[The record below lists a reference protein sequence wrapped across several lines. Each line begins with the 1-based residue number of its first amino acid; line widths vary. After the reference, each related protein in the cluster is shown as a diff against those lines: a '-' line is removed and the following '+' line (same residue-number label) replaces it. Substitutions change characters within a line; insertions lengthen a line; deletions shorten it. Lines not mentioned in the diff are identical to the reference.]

1 MLHFYPKKI
10 TGSLQILVALVILL
24 CTAFF
29 SAQVAFAG
37 SGPAQAQ
44 GASRLCVQGTV
55 ISHDEKPLTDGW
67 AISAE
72 SVALGQT
79 QVITSDTAGGF
90 VFDPL
95 TVDTYHFAITLKPC
109 PIRCA
114 CRLFC

>member
-44 GASRLCVQGTV
+44 GASRLCV
-55 ISHDEKPLTDGW
+55 
-67 AISAE
+67 
-72 SVALGQT
+72 
-79 QVITSDTAGGF
+79 
-90 VFDPL
+90 
-95 TVDTYHFAITLKPC
+95 
-109 PIRCA
+109 
-114 CRLFC
+114 